1 MSVTRPTS
9 RTLRNFKNQLKARR
23 YCGILKQLALT
34 REHIMLQF
42 TFPVVLKPDKKDGG
56 FVVTCRDVPEVVTQ
70 GETMDEAINEAE
82 GALQA
87 AIEMRI
93 EDGMCVPVPSAR
105 KRSEHLAC
113 LPVGTS
119 MKAAL
124 TVSMREQNVS
134 KAELARRLGLDE
146 KEARR
151 MLDPKHET
159 KVPTLERALHALGKR
174 IELVVV

>member
-1 MSVTRPTS
+1 
-9 RTLRNFKNQLKARR
+9 
-23 YCGILKQLALT
+23 
-34 REHIMLQF
+34 
-42 TFPVVLKPDKKDGG
+42 
-56 FVVTCRDVPEVVTQ
+56 
-70 GETMDEAINEAE
+70 
-82 GALQA
+82 
-87 AIEMRI
+87 
-93 EDGMCVPVPSAR
+93 MCVPVPSAR

>member
-1 MSVTRPTS
+1 MQRFIYPVT
-9 RTLRNFKNQLKARR
+9 
-23 YCGILKQLALT
+23 LT
-34 REHIMLQF
+34 
-42 TFPVVLKPDKKDGG
+42 PGKKEGG

-70 GETMDEAINEAE
+70 GESIEEAISEAE
-82 GALQA
+82 GALEA

-93 EDGMCVPVPSAR
+93 EDGMSIPVPSAR
-105 KRSEHLAC
+105 KRGEHFAG
-113 LPVGTS
+113 LPVGTA

-124 TVSMREQNVS
+124 HVSMQEQNVS

-151 MLDPKHET
+151 MLDPKHGT
-159 KVPTLERALHALGKR
+159 KVPALERALHVLGKR